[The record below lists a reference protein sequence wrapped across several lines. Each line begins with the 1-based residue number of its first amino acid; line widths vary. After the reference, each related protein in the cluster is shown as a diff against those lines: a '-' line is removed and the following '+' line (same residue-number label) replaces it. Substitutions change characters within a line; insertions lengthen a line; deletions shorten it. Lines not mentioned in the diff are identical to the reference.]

1 MLNSISPDKMFSV
14 KLILIKAPNNQGK
27 SLMFWKHIDS
37 FTLSF
42 VILRHLLI
50 ILKLICAVVIF
61 LGNNCILMKYI
72 GQDG

>member
-1 MLNSISPDKMFSV
+1 MLNSISHDKMFSV

-27 SLMFWKHIDS
+27 SSMFWKHIDS

-42 VILRHLLI
+42 VILGNLLI
-50 ILKLICAVVIF
+50 ILKLICAIVIF
-61 LGNNCILMKYI
+61 LDNNCILMKYI